1 MATDDYMSVEVAYAT
16 PDKQLI
22 VAVEVP
28 AGATAAEAVRL
39 SGIEEH
45 FPEIDLENDPIGIFG
60 RKVKRDKALRAG
72 DRVEIYRPLRADPK
86 HVRRELAKLGKSMG
100 GRGKGSAGS
109 SG

>member
-1 MATDDYMSVEVAYAT
+1 MATDDYMTIEVAYAT

-28 AGATAAEAVRL
+28 AGATVADAVRL

-45 FPEIDLENDPIGIFG
+45 FPEIDLDNDPVGIFS
-60 RKVKRDKALRAG
+60 RKVKRDKELKAG
-72 DRVEIYRPLRADPK
+72 DRVEIYRPLQADPK

-100 GRGKGSAGS
+100 RGGKGPAGS